1 MEYYRRNY
9 GLEVLVVLAGLSVST
24 GLYALFGYVLYA
36 NKEALSYVA
45 IANAGLLFVIGHV
58 YSRLKD
64 RRDSKRKRAQEL
76 FLEWHSKDIRD
87 SRIYV
92 SRWRRVNSGA
102 SLPSL
107 SAVEESAATAVADA
121 YAAATAPNAGQ
132 SRTPMHPLNDPEQL
146 ELHCFRIYQFF
157 ERWSLLVQRADIDH
171 RLASEYMSSYK
182 DWYLNGFIRPWLSI
196 ESDEYIKASLERIVD
211 HVAPSHGQHDG

>member
-1 MEYYRRNY
+1 MEYYRRHY
-9 GLEVLVVLAGLSVST
+9 GLEALVVFADLSVST
-24 GLYALFGYVLYA
+24 VLYVLFGYVLNA
-36 NKEALSYVA
+36 NREALSYIA

-58 YSRLKD
+58 YSRLRD
-64 RRDSKRKRAQEL
+64 RRDTKRKRAQEL

-92 SRWRRVNSGA
+92 SRWQKVNSGT

-107 SAVEESAATAVADA
+107 SDVEESAAKAVAYT
-121 YAAATAPNAGQ
+121 YAAAIALEAGKSQ
-132 SRTPMHPLNDPEQL
+132 APMHPLDDPEQM

-182 DWYLNGFIRPWLSI
+182 DWYVTSFIKPWLSI
-196 ESDEYIKASLERIVD
+196 ESDEYIKASLERIVK
-211 HVAPSHGQHDG
+211 HVSPPNGLHDG